1 MGTNP
6 GNEKTNRLLVP
17 EQAEGRR
24 LDDVLRLLLPQ
35 TGRRRMQ
42 QLIREGAVRV
52 EGRVRPKGYRVCAG
66 QEVTLQILETQAAEH
81 REDILQKVSVVRA
94 GRDFAAV
101 SKPAGMH
108 TQTLWSSPHPA
119 VEHALPRL
127 FPGQEAFLLNRLDM
141 YTSGL
146 VLVGLNPRAAEVYF
160 RMQDR
165 GETFKTYLAVVQGR
179 VRTEKVVREAL
190 ATAKRRKVRVL
201 REMELDPLRWTVVRP
216 VEYMKSSQSSLV
228 QVEIKKGRRHQIR
241 AHLAAWG
248 HPLVG
253 DELYGQDTQ
262 GSFFL
267 HHWKIYFP
275 GFEAELAPC
284 SARWDSHF
292 LQSHMRTKVQ
302 ARLR

>member
-1 MGTNP
+1 MDTKLGH
-6 GNEKTNRLLVP
+6 EKNDSLLVP
-17 EQAEGRR
+17 EQAHGRR

-35 TGRRRMQ
+35 SGRRRMQ

-66 QEVTLQILETQAAEH
+66 QEVTLHTLGTQAAD
-81 REDILQKVSVVRA
+81 RQEDILQEVAVVRV

-101 SKPAGMH
+101 NKPAGMH
-108 TQTLWSSPHPA
+108 TQSLWSSPHPG
-119 VEHALPRL
+119 VDHALPRL
-127 FPGQEAFLLNRLDM
+127 FPGREAFLLNRLDM

-146 VLVGLNPRAAEVYF
+146 VLVGLNPRAAEVYS
-160 RMQDR
+160 RMQDE
-165 GETFKTYLAVVQGR
+165 GETVKTYLAVVQGR
-179 VRTEKVVREAL
+179 VRTEKVVRAAL

-216 VEYMKSSQSSLV
+216 LEYMKNSQSSLV

-267 HHWKIYFP
+267 HHWKICFS
-275 GFEAELAPC
+275 GFEAEVTPC
-284 SARWDSHF
+284 CSKWDSRF
-292 LQSHMRTKVQ
+292 VNT
-302 ARLR
+302 